1 MENLD
6 LCISNYTYEDILD
19 LFKLE
24 TNFNEEDLKR
34 AKKYV
39 LMTHPDKSG
48 LDKEYFLFFSSAYRL
63 VYKIY
68 LFRNRSEQDT
78 CVNRK
83 YTANEVDEEL
93 ENEDVWKKLAN
104 HDNFNTIFNQLFEK
118 HKQNTSGGDGYG
130 DWLKEDQDVEVAK
143 NKDDMER
150 IINERKTN
158 LRQLVVHQGVG
169 DMISSGG
176 SSITGKVASYQSG
189 VFSDGLQY
197 DDVKHAYTE
206 SVVPVTREDYTSRQQ
221 YSSMDEYRRSRRET
235 LQEAVDSADHS
246 TRLKEQ
252 KYAEDTDNISR
263 AYDLAKADEET
274 RRQRIE
280 MASSLLKITDGTR

>member
-1 MENLD
+1 
-6 LCISNYTYEDILD
+6 
-19 LFKLE
+19 
-24 TNFNEEDLKR
+24 
-34 AKKYV
+34 
-39 LMTHPDKSG
+39 MTHPDKSG

-78 CVNRK
+78 CVDRK

-130 DWLKEDQDVEVAK
+130 DWLKEEEVVETAV

-150 IINERKTN
+150 IINERKSN
-158 LRQLVVHQGVG
+158 LRQLVIHQGVG

-176 SSITGKVASYQSG
+176 SSITGKGCQLSI
-189 VFSDGLQY
+189 
-197 DDVKHAYTE
+197 
-206 SVVPVTREDYTSRQQ
+206 
-221 YSSMDEYRRSRRET
+221 RRIFRWFTIR
-235 LQEAVDSADHS
+235 
-246 TRLKEQ
+246 
-252 KYAEDTDNISR
+252 
-263 AYDLAKADEET
+263 
-274 RRQRIE
+274 
-280 MASSLLKITDGTR
+280 